1 MSCSS
6 SGQLERLGQLRRSFG
21 VWGLQAAAWICGR
34 KLLPRSILLH
44 ASPLRLFCR
53 VILAP
58 SAATGWA
65 IACRVAREPQAAGH
79 PGEMAPGKA
88 SAKTSATQEKMAKT
102 EICRF
107 NSMGKCKRGAQCS
120 FAHGPEELVSKP
132 DLFKTMLCR
141 KWAKGS
147 CNFTNCTFA
156 HGEEEL
162 RDARSKRLT
171 GLHNFEVV
179 AEKEGAILEETCVSE
194 ASTEDGGTGTGSASE
209 ERMEDHVWGLELLL
223 SAQTA
228 ALSATQDAETRPVF
242 VLPGDAAKFP
252 MKVLPSGHAKSGK
265 PEIVQFY
272 PRGEG
277 GA

>member
-1 MSCSS
+1 
-6 SGQLERLGQLRRSFG
+6 
-21 VWGLQAAAWICGR
+21 
-34 KLLPRSILLH
+34 
-44 ASPLRLFCR
+44 
-53 VILAP
+53 
-58 SAATGWA
+58 
-65 IACRVAREPQAAGH
+65 
-79 PGEMAPGKA
+79 MAPAKA
-88 SAKTSATQEKMAKT
+88 SAKTSATQEKMSKT

-120 FAHGPEELVSKP
+120 FAHGPEELVAKP

-171 GLHNFEVV
+171 GLRNFDVV
-179 AEKEGAILEETCVSE
+179 AEKEEAILEETCVSE

-228 ALSATQDAETRPVF
+228 ALNAATQDAETRPVF

-252 MKVLPSGHAKSGK
+252 MKASSAQVTTVLRSKL
-265 PEIVQFY
+265 EFQVQKQI
-272 PRGEG
+272 
-277 GA
+277 

>member
-1 MSCSS
+1 
-6 SGQLERLGQLRRSFG
+6 
-21 VWGLQAAAWICGR
+21 
-34 KLLPRSILLH
+34 
-44 ASPLRLFCR
+44 
-53 VILAP
+53 
-58 SAATGWA
+58 
-65 IACRVAREPQAAGH
+65 
-79 PGEMAPGKA
+79 MAPAKA

-265 PEIVQFY
+265 PEIV
-272 PRGEG
+272 G
-277 GA
+277 GCWISI